1 MTRKLDRNLALA
13 HRRQVK
19 IDEEFRQARQPVV
32 AGDLLQIVRNR
43 AAQERRDRQIGLDR
57 GEQRLHAGDLADRTP
72 IAAGIAER
80 VEHNGSEGAFLVA
93 QRDRQRVVVA
103 RGPLD
108 GTRPDQIVLKERLA
122 DAIRASIHSQD
133 LEVQLV
139 RRELLSEIPWVNR
152 VLLGVQVVTQFKKII
167 DQAAAEV
174 TVMRL
179 LLFSL
184 TAGVLAF
191 LAVSMVSTSL
201 LLMFFFGI
209 LATSLPTLHI
219 LAKRRKRLNKFLSL
233 LPDALDLMSRGLSAG
248 HAFTEALQMV
258 ATEMPEPI
266 ASEFRKTYEEQNLG
280 LSLKLALEN
289 LVERVPLL
297 DLRMC
302 VTAVL
307 IQRETGGNL
316 SELLEKVAHTIRE
329 RFRIMEDLKT
339 LTLSSRWSAWLLCG
353 LPIFLAVYVTLMNP
367 GYMDVMWRDPRGHWL
382 LALAAIMQVLGMLMV
397 QKIMKIRI

>member
-1 MTRKLDRNLALA
+1 MFLIPFFVFLACLFMVYA
-13 HRRQVK
+13 LYL
-19 IDEEFRQARQPVV
+19 ITS
-32 AGDLLQIVRNR
+32 
-43 AAQERRDRQIGLDR
+43 
-57 GEQRLHAGDLADRTP
+57 RT
-72 IAAGIAER
+72 
-80 VEHNGSEGAFLVA
+80 SEAK
-93 QRDRQRVVVA
+93 R
-103 RGPLD
+103 
-108 GTRPDQIVLKERLA
+108 TILKERLA
-122 DAIRASIHSQD
+122 DAIRSSVHSKD

-152 VLLGVQVVTQFKKII
+152 VMLCIQVTSQMKKMI
-167 DQAAAEV
+167 DQAASEV

-179 LLFSL
+179 ILSSL

-191 LAVSMVSTSL
+191 LAVSMITASYL
-201 LLMFFFGI
+201 MMFFFAIG
-209 LATSLPTLHI
+209 ATVLPFVHI
-219 LAKRRKRLNKFLSL
+219 LMKRRKRLNKFLQL

-266 ASEFRKTYEEQNLG
+266 ASEFRKTYDEQNLG

-289 LVERVPLL
+289 MVERVPLL

-329 RFRIMEDLKT
+329 RFKIMEDLKT
-339 LTLSSRWSAWLLCG
+339 MTLSSRWSAWLLCA
-353 LPIFLAVYVTLMNP
+353 LPIFLAIYVTLMNP

-382 LALAAIMQVLGMLMV
+382 LAIAAIMQILGMLMV
-397 QKIMKIRI
+397 QKIMRIKI